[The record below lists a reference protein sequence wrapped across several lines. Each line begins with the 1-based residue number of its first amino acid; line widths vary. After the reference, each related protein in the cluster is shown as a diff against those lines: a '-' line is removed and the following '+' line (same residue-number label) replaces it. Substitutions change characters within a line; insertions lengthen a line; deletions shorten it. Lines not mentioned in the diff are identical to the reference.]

1 MPRGRLKRELEHELV
16 RILFDGRLRLL
27 RLGFLPGSS
36 DSNGRRG
43 CVAAAP
49 EEIAASPEEHKFKN
63 WGKYINQ

>member
-1 MPRGRLKRELEHELV
+1 MPRGRLKREPEHELV

-27 RLGFLPGSS
+27 RLGFLSGYT

-49 EEIAASPEEHKFKN
+49 
-63 WGKYINQ
+63 